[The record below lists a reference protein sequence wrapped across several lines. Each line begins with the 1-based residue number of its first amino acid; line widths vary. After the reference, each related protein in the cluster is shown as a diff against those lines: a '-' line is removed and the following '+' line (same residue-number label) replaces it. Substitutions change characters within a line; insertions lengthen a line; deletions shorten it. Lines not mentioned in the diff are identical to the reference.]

1 MRRKNLFCICTIA
14 AALIGCTQNVYL
26 EEQTP
31 PGKVPPATSTS
42 TVPDDGSAQPDES
55 VSM

>member
-1 MRRKNLFCICTIA
+1 MSRTHLFCICAIA

-31 PGKVPPATSTS
+31 PGKVPPATSTP

-55 VSM
+55 VNM